1 MNANACRRMVKAVTL
16 AQNGYSLEDAHSTH
30 LSSIPAAHVQGF
42 EPPAQGASP
51 SSGLIVNVQY
61 T

>member
-1 MNANACRRMVKAVTL
+1 MVKAVTL